1 MRLQCPLTMPE
12 RLTEKTKAMPWASP
26 WNGHNLASW
35 QQTDAMEPKQ
45 QAGFVN
51 FARYEGSTK
60 QKNN

>member
-1 MRLQCPLTMPE
+1 MPE
-12 RLTEKTKAMPWASP
+12 RLTEKTKAMSWASP

-35 QQTDAMEPKQ
+35 QQNHAMEPKQ